1 LFINDRRQKMS
12 DINFNQRLAKE
23 LNWKQTYIDK
33 AIDLLDEGN
42 TIPFISR
49 YRKEMTGSMDE
60 ETLRNLQERLE
71 YLRTLTKRK
80 QDVIASITEQGK
92 LTDELKLAIDKAEKL
107 QEIEDIYL
115 PYRPKRKTR
124 ASVAKEKGL
133 ETLADWIASQPL
145 TGDIEAEA
153 AAYINDE
160 AGVATASD
168 AIQGAQDIIA
178 EQIAET
184 AAIRQ
189 LVRNYFQRHA
199 ILQTAATGE
208 EASDVY
214 QMYFEYQEALYKL
227 PPHRILAINR
237 GERDKALKVTTN
249 VDVDNIIE
257 LINKQWSVNSQSIV
271 YDLIT
276 ATIIDSYKRLIEP
289 SIEREVR
296 KEKTEQAE
304 EKAIEVFKANL
315 KSLLLIAPVKD
326 KVVMGVDPAF
336 RTGCKIAVVDH
347 TGKLLKVD
355 VTYPIPLAKNS
366 NKDIVNIEH
375 AKKKFYSY
383 LNEYNVDIITIGNGT
398 ASRETE
404 QFVADLIKDGKQQGI
419 LKRDIFY
426 IIVDEA
432 GASVYSASP
441 IAKKEFPELDVAERS
456 AASIARRLQDPLAEL
471 VKIDPKS
478 IGIGQYQHDVSQKR
492 LSESLQFIVEIVVN
506 NVGVDVNTA
515 SSSLL
520 KYISGINETVANNII
535 VYRDEI
541 GQFTNRKQIKKVP
554 RLGGKTY
561 EQCIGFLRIR
571 DGQEPLD
578 NTPIHP
584 ESYAAASDLIK
595 QLGYAKEALK
605 QGQQAKTELDNKLK
619 ELKLTDIAEQIGIG
633 VPTLTDI
640 VDALLKPG
648 RDPRDELQKPML
660 KSDVLSLDDLQI
672 DAELQGTI
680 RNVVDFGAFVDIGLK
695 NDGLIH
701 ISQLS
706 ENYIKHPLEV
716 VQVGQI
722 VQVKV
727 IDIDHKRNRVGLSMK
742 L

>member
-1 LFINDRRQKMS
+1 MS

>member
-1 LFINDRRQKMS
+1 MS
-12 DINFNQRLAKE
+12 EIDFNQRLAKE
-23 LNWKQTYIDK
+23 LNWKQAYIDK
-33 AIDLLDEGN
+33 AIELLDEGN

-92 LTDELKLAIDKAEKL
+92 LTDELKLAIEKADKL

-133 ETLADWIASQPL
+133 EPLADWIAAQPL
-145 TGDIEAEA
+145 AGDIEAEA
-153 AAYINDE
+153 AVYVNEE
-160 AGVATASD
+160 AGIATVSD
-168 AIQGAQDIIA
+168 AIQGAEDIIA

-208 EASDVY
+208 DASDVY

-227 PPHRILAINR
+227 PPHRVLAINR

-257 LINKQWSVNSQSIV
+257 LINKQWGVNSQSIV
-271 YDLIT
+271 YELIT
-276 ATIIDSYKRLIEP
+276 ATILDSYKRLIEP

-315 KSLLLIAPVKD
+315 KSLLLIAPVKN
-326 KVVMGVDPAF
+326 KVVMGVDPAY

-355 VTYPIPLAKNS
+355 VTYPIPLSKNS
-366 NKDIVNIEH
+366 DKDIVNIEQ

-383 LNEYNVDIITIGNGT
+383 INEYNVDIITIGNGT

-419 LKRDIFY
+419 LQRDIFY

-441 IAKKEFPELDVAERS
+441 IAKKEFPDLDVAERS

-492 LSESLQFIVEIVVN
+492 LSESLQFVVEVVVN

-520 KYISGINETVANNII
+520 KYISGINETVANNI
-535 VYRDEI
+535 VAYRDEI

-571 DGQEPLD
+571 DGKEPLD

-584 ESYAAASDLIK
+584 ESYAVAGDLIK
-595 QLGYAKEALK
+595 QLGYDTEVLK
-605 QGQQAKTELDNKLK
+605 QGQQMKTELDNKLR
-619 ELKLTDIAEQIGIG
+619 ELKLIDIAEKLGVG

-660 KSDVLSLDDLQI
+660 KSDVLSLEDLQ
-672 DAELQGTI
+672 AGTELQGTI

-706 ENYIKHPLEV
+706 NNYIKHPLEV

-727 IDIDHKRNRVGLSMK
+727 IDIDHKRSRVGLSMK
-742 L
+742 